1 MKLILLGAPGA
12 GKGTQAEYIKA
23 ALGVPVIST
32 GNLLREAIAQGTP
45 LGQQAKSYMDGGQL
59 VPDELIIGLV
69 EEKLHAPEC
78 EHGAIFDGFPR
89 TVAQA
94 ETLDN
99 MAGVDVALS
108 IEVPDEAIVHRMAGR
123 RTCPKC
129 HATYHI
135 EGNPPKVE
143 GICDKCGTPAFAT
156 TTTPPS
162 CSSGW
167 RSIMH
172 RPSPSRNT
180 MPRWAS
186 SALSRASAR
195 WTRSVSGSLRR
206 WSSEYDQDQIA
217 P

>member
-45 LGQQAKSYMDGGQL
+45 LGQQAKSYMDGGHL

-69 EEKLHAPEC
+69 KEKLHTP
-78 EHGAIFDGFPR
+78 
-89 TVAQA
+89 VAQA

-143 GICDKCGTPAFAT
+143 GICDKCGTPLGIRHDDDPAVVLQRLEVYHAQT
-156 TTTPPS
+156 EPVKE
-162 CSSGW
+162 
-167 RSIMH
+167 H
-172 RPSPSRNT
+172 Y
-180 MPRWAS
+180 A
-186 SALSRASAR
+186 ALGKL
-195 WTRSVSGSLRR
+195 RSVQGVGTVDEIRQRIFAAL
-206 WSSEYDQDQIA
+206 EL
-217 P
+217 

>member
-12 GKGTQAEYIKA
+12 GKETQAEYIKA

-45 LGQQAKSYMDGGQL
+45 LGQQAKSYMDGGHL

-69 EEKLHAPEC
+69 KEKLHTPEC

-143 GICDKCGTPAFAT
+143 GICDKCGTPLGIRHDDDPAVVLQRLEVYHAQT
-156 TTTPPS
+156 EPVKE
-162 CSSGW
+162 
-167 RSIMH
+167 H
-172 RPSPSRNT
+172 Y
-180 MPRWAS
+180 A
-186 SALSRASAR
+186 ALGKL
-195 WTRSVSGSLRR
+195 RSVQGVGTVDEIRQRIFAAL
-206 WSSEYDQDQIA
+206 EL
-217 P
+217 

>member
-1 MKLILLGAPGA
+1 MKRILLGAPGA

-45 LGQQAKSYMDGGQL
+45 LGQQAKSYMDGGHL

-69 EEKLHAPEC
+69 KEKLHTPEC

-143 GICDKCGTPAFAT
+143 GICDKCGTPLGIRHDDDPAVVLQRLEVYHAQT
-156 TTTPPS
+156 EPVKE
-162 CSSGW
+162 
-167 RSIMH
+167 H
-172 RPSPSRNT
+172 Y
-180 MPRWAS
+180 A
-186 SALSRASAR
+186 ALGKL
-195 WTRSVSGSLRR
+195 RSVQGVGTVDEIRQRIFAAL
-206 WSSEYDQDQIA
+206 EL
-217 P
+217 